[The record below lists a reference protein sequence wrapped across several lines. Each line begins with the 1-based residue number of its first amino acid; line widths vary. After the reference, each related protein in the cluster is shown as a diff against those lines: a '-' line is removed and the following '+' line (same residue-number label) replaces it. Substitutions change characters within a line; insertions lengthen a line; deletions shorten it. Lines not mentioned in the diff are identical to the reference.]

1 MLEFLRSLV
10 ESGAITS
17 ATVLAATFIAAGL
30 VKACVHAYPTW
41 VRESIRRAAGRQA
54 LTGRTKADRDR
65 AYEILRLMEP
75 PEKGG

>member
-1 MLEFLRSLV
+1 MLELLRSLV

-17 ATVLAATFIAAGL
+17 ATVLATTFIAAGL
-30 VKACVHAYPTW
+30 VKVCVHAYPTW
-41 VRESIRRAAGRQA
+41 VRENLRRRAGQQA
-54 LTGRTKADRDR
+54 LAGKTKADRDR